1 MFTQQSI
8 IDGLKECGCL
18 SADVIVYVG
27 SGDGFRVTMYEGD
40 EDKFK
45 SWIYENSPMG
55 YQVSIEKQPT
65 NKTEQVVHFIY
76 DYEKR

>member
-8 IDGLKECGCL
+8 IDGLQECGCL

>member
-1 MFTQQSI
+1 MFTRQNI
-8 IDGLKECGCL
+8 IDGLQECGCL

-65 NKTEQVVHFIY
+65 NKTEQAVHFIY

>member
-1 MFTQQSI
+1 MFTRQNI
-8 IDGLKECGCL
+8 IDGLQECGCL

-55 YQVSIEKQPT
+55 YQVSIEKQTT

>member
-8 IDGLKECGCL
+8 IDGLKECDCL
-18 SADVIVYVG
+18 SAEVIVYVG

-40 EDKFK
+40 DDKFK

>member
-1 MFTQQSI
+1 MFTRQNI
-8 IDGLKECGCL
+8 IDGLQECGCL